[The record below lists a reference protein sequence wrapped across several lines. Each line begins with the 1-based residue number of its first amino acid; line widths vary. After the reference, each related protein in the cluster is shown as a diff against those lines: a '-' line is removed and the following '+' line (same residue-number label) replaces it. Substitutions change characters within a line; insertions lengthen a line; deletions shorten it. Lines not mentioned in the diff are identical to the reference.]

1 MDARIRPAKPADIE
15 DVIGFT
21 HDTWADR
28 ETGDYLPDLFP
39 RWVETDDPARHTL
52 VADVDGRAVGTLQT
66 VRLSASE
73 AWLHDDCSHCLPV
86 IATPGDGDH
95 RLRDENSH
103 YQGLRVHPDH
113 RGEGIGTG
121 LVHAGFS
128 WASEQGATVAR
139 AMVFSWNEMGLGLAR
154 AAGFEPATEFRWA
167 HPVPDVDAA
176 PETNVR
182 EDPETVWA
190 YWRES
195 DACARLA
202 GLGLDVSESWALST
216 VTREQLRDALPTSLL
231 VIGDDEPRG
240 VTHRTRTHDR
250 EDGEESHRW
259 AEYGV
264 AAWADADACEMLM
277 AAIARDAAAVD
288 ADRTRV
294 LIPETTRAVSD
305 VALAG
310 HRVSESPDFVL
321 RADLSE
327 SL

>member
-1 MDARIRPAKPADIE
+1 MDAQIRPAESADIE
-15 DVIGFT
+15 DVISFT

-28 ETGDYLPDLFP
+28 ETGDYLPDVFP
-39 RWVETDDPARHTL
+39 RWVGEDDPDRHTL

-73 AWLHDDCSHCLPV
+73 AWL
-86 IATPGDGDH
+86 
-95 RLRDENSH
+95 
-103 YQGLRVHPDH
+103 QGLRVRPDH
-113 RGEGIGTG
+113 RGKGIGTR

-128 WASEQGATVAR
+128 WASEHGATVAR

-154 AAGFEPATEFRWA
+154 AAGFDPATEFRWA
-167 HPVPDVDAA
+167 HPVPDGDAT
-176 PETNVR
+176 PEANVR
-182 EDPETVWA
+182 GDPEAAWA

-195 DACARLA
+195 DARASLA

-216 VTREQLRDALPTSLL
+216 VTRRRLRDAGPTNLL
-231 VIGDDEPRG
+231 VIGEDEPRG
-240 VTHRTRTHDR
+240 VARRTRTYDR
-250 EDGEESHRW
+250 EADEGSHRW

-264 AAWADADACEMLM
+264 AAWVDADACRTLM
-277 AAIARDAAAVD
+277 QVIAHDAATVE

-310 HRVSESPDFVL
+310 HRFSESPDFVL
-321 RADLSE
+321 RTDPGDPL
-327 SL
+327 